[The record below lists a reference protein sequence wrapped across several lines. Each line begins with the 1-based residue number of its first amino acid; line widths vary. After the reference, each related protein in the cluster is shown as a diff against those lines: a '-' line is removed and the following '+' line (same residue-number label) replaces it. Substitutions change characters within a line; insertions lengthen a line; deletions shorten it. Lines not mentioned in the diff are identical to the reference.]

1 MTVIWRMAPDCT
13 PADGA
18 FAFHT
23 QRTEGQSFPRPVIT
37 MPVAN
42 LSRVLRPSRAL
53 PADALRPT
61 RAEVN
66 LGHLRHNFNLVR
78 RAVGEVPVWAVLKA
92 DGYGHG
98 AKAVARTLE
107 RAGVTGVCVA
117 LVEEGIELRQ
127 AGITIP
133 ILVIGGNYTRAFGEV
148 IDQRLTPV
156 LHDPG
161 QVEILAEEV
170 RYRGMGPLDVHLKID
185 TGMGRLGIIPR
196 ELPVLVRELEK
207 HPEVRLY
214 GIMTHFACAD
224 SGDRQSMLEQRALFD
239 EAAAILSSA
248 GYAPVVRHAANSAA
262 IFAGPEQHLD
272 MVRPGVSLFGV
283 SPNPTQTL
291 DLLPVMRVR
300 TEIVA
305 IRNLQPGQ
313 SVGYGATWTA
323 QRPSRIA
330 TIPMGYADGLSR
342 SLSNKGH
349 VLLLGRRAP
358 IVGTVSMDM
367 TTVDITEL
375 PNAELGEECVVLGPQ
390 RGPCG
395 SDTITASE
403 IAEHVGTIPWEVLT
417 SVSRRVPRFYR
428 EP

>member
-1 MTVIWRMAPDCT
+1 
-13 PADGA
+13 
-18 FAFHT
+18 
-23 QRTEGQSFPRPVIT
+23 
-37 MPVAN
+37 
-42 LSRVLRPSRAL
+42 
-53 PADALRPT
+53 
-61 RAEVN
+61 VN
-66 LGHLRHNFNLVR
+66 LGHLRHNLNVVR
-78 RAVGEVPVWAVLKA
+78 RATGDIPVWAVLKA
-92 DGYGHG
+92 DAYGHG

-133 ILVIGGNYTRAFGEV
+133 ILVIGGNYTRAFSEV
-148 IDQRLTPV
+148 IEQRLTPV
-156 LHDPG
+156 LHDPA
-161 QVEILAEEV
+161 QVEVLAEEI
-170 RYRGMGPLDVHLKID
+170 RYRGMGPHDVHLKID

-196 ELPVLVRELEK
+196 DLPVLVRELQR
-207 HPEVRLY
+207 HPEVRLF
-214 GIMTHFACAD
+214 GTMTHFACAD

-239 EAAAILSSA
+239 EATAILSSA
-248 GYAPVVRHAANSAA
+248 GYAPSVRHAANSAA

-283 SPNPTQTL
+283 SPNPAQDL

-305 IRNLQPGQ
+305 TRNLEPGQ

-323 QRPSRIA
+323 RRPSRIA

-349 VLLLGRRAP
+349 VLVLGRRAP

-367 TTVDITEL
+367 AMLDITEL
-375 PNAELGEECVVLGPQ
+375 PNADVGEECVVLGTQ
-390 RGPCG
+390 KGPSG
-395 SDTITASE
+395 SDIISASE
-403 IAEHVGTIPWEVLT
+403 IADQIGTIPWEVLT

>member
-1 MTVIWRMAPDCT
+1 
-13 PADGA
+13 
-18 FAFHT
+18 
-23 QRTEGQSFPRPVIT
+23 
-37 MPVAN
+37 MPVATP
-42 LSRVLRPSRAL
+42 SRVLRPARAL

-66 LGHLRHNFNLVR
+66 LGHLRHNFNQVR
-78 RAVGEVPVWAVLKA
+78 RAVGNVPVWAVLKA
-92 DGYGHG
+92 DAYGHG
-98 AKAVARTLE
+98 AKAIARTLE
-107 RAGVTGVCVA
+107 RAGAAGVCVA

-133 ILVIGGNYTRAFGEV
+133 ILVIGGNYTRAFAEV

-156 LHDPG
+156 LHDPS
-161 QVEILAEEV
+161 QVEVLAEEIH
-170 RYRGMGPLDVHLKID
+170 YRGLGPLDVHVKID
-185 TGMGRLGIIPR
+185 TGMGRLGMMPR
-196 ELPVLVRELEK
+196 DMKTLMRELER
-207 HPEVRLY
+207 HREVRLY
-214 GIMTHFACAD
+214 GMMTHFACAD

-239 EAAAILSSA
+239 EATAIVSSA

-283 SPNPTQTL
+283 APNPSQQQEL

-305 IRNLQPGQ
+305 IRQLQPGQ

-323 QRPSRIA
+323 RRPSRIA

-342 SLSNKGH
+342 SLSNRGH
-349 VLLLGRRAP
+349 VLVLGKRVP
-358 IVGTVSMDM
+358 IAGTVSMDM
-367 TTVDITEL
+367 ATLDITDL
-375 PNAELGEECVVLGPQ
+375 PDADLGEECVVLGPQ
-390 RGPCG
+390 KGPHG
-395 SDTITASE
+395 SDTISASE
-403 IAEHVGTIPWEVLT
+403 IAEHVGTIPWEILT

>member
-1 MTVIWRMAPDCT
+1 MSSSQVT
-13 PADGA
+13 P
-18 FAFHT
+18 
-23 QRTEGQSFPRPVIT
+23 
-37 MPVAN
+37 MPVSN
-42 LSRVLRPSRAL
+42 LPRVLRPTRAL

-66 LGHLRHNFNLVR
+66 LGHLRHNFNVVR

-107 RAGVTGVCVA
+107 RAGAAGVCVA

-133 ILVIGGNYTRAFGEV
+133 ILVIGGNYSRSFSEV
-148 IDQRLTPV
+148 IEQRLTPV
-156 LHDPG
+156 LHDPS

-170 RYRGMGPLDVHLKID
+170 SYRGIAPVNIHVKID
-185 TGMGRLGIIPR
+185 TGMGRLGMAPR
-196 ELPVLVRELEK
+196 EMPALIRELQR
-207 HPEVRLY
+207 HPQVRLF
-214 GIMTHFACAD
+214 GAMTHFACAD
-224 SGDRQSMLEQRALFD
+224 SGDSQSMLDQRALFD
-239 EAAAILSSA
+239 EANALLTSA

-262 IFAGPEQHLD
+262 IFAGTAHHLD

-283 SPNPTQTL
+283 SPNPSQEL

-300 TEIVA
+300 TEIIA
-305 IRNLQPGQ
+305 LRSLEPGQ
-313 SVGYGATWTA
+313 NVGYGATWTA
-323 QRPSRIA
+323 RRPSRIA

-342 SLSNKGH
+342 SLSNRGH
-349 VLLLGRRAP
+349 VMVQGRRVP

-367 TTVDITEL
+367 TTIDVTEV
-375 PNAELGEECVVLGPQ
+375 PNAEIGEECVVLGPQ
-390 RGPCG
+390 KGCFG
-395 SDTITASE
+395 SDTLSATE
-403 IAEHVGTIPWEVLT
+403 IAEHIGTIPWEVLT